1 MTNYLFNLPN
11 DLLEVIYFKKHKM
24 EWGEVCNEINEERA
38 EYCEKCGEE
47 CSYNQIRYNNDITE
61 KTTIIC
67 EDCPFNTNG
76 HTELEY
82 SPYSGEWVFDVE
94 DTLGLNGYC

>member
-1 MTNYLFNLPN
+1 MPNYLFNLPN

-47 CSYNQIRYNNDITE
+47 CSYNQIRYNGKNNYNLRRLPI
-61 KTTIIC
+61 
-67 EDCPFNTNG
+67 
-76 HTELEY
+76 
-82 SPYSGEWVFDVE
+82 
-94 DTLGLNGYC
+94 